1 MTGQPRERFFLL
13 RGGKIYRGSAH
24 VCHTRFRELF
34 CRTIH
39 SFIHRSA
46 SMEPESPTRNTY
58 ETCFLLSSRTRCRDE
73 KKEGEKKKK
82 NRNLFRLSRAEKH
95 LSIDRFLNPTQRLF
109 SVKNSKRNGLSETRG
124 EGGVSEKRKF
134 RSRTFKIS
142 EERILPRGKGMI
154 ISNR

>member
-34 CRTIH
+34 CRAIH
-39 SFIHRSA
+39 SFVHRSA

-82 NRNLFRLSRAEKH
+82 ESKLISTLSSGKTSFYR
-95 LSIDRFLNPTQRLF
+95 P
-109 SVKNSKRNGLSETRG
+109 LSESTSTTFQR
-124 EGGVSEKRKF
+124 EKLE
-134 RSRTFKIS
+134 T
-142 EERILPRGKGMI
+142 
-154 ISNR
+154 

>member
-1 MTGQPRERFFLL
+1 MTEQPRERFFLL

-34 CRTIH
+34 CRAIH

-95 LSIDRFLNPTQRLF
+95 LSIDRFLNPLQRLF

-124 EGGVSEKRKF
+124 AHQKRGNF
-134 RSRTFKIS
+134 DPDTFKIS

-154 ISNR
+154 ISDR

>member
-1 MTGQPRERFFLL
+1 MKKK
-13 RGGKIYRGSAH
+13 RGR
-24 VCHTRFRELF
+24 
-34 CRTIH
+34 
-39 SFIHRSA
+39 
-46 SMEPESPTRNTY
+46 
-58 ETCFLLSSRTRCRDE
+58 
-73 KKEGEKKKK
+73 KKKK

-124 EGGVSEKRKF
+124 EGGASEKRKF